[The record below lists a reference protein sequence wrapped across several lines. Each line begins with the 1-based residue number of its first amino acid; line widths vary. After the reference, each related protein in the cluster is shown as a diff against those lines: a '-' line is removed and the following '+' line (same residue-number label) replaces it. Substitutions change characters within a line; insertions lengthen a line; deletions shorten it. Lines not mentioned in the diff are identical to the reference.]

1 MPNSYLHPGT
11 TCQTQS
17 SFDITRTLPTRQLIS
32 LLRMEVACNP
42 TRRRIHHR
50 TRRKPEP
57 DTDFAFRRAERD
69 GDTGWHATFNHF
81 SPNSVRC
88 QEFDLY
94 HTSSSAPSVVHYL
107 SHHLTPACV
116 SKGLARQTW
125 TEGPSRWTGVRWRA
139 AGAGDLPTI
148 ATPFA
153 PALLGGPWRFLS
165 YDSTTL
171 DQLRRGMT
179 EAGPRHS
186 RPQKIPIDPIIPH
199 RRQLTT
205 HGPEACSP
213 QPEDTGSQLA
223 LPNHPSHTDQNEG
236 TRDITS
242 HTWRGCVDD
251 PSAMLIPSV
260 GFPHLCCLSPIT
272 PRSAPVYAH
281 EASEIELS
289 LPAASVLP
297 LPHPN
302 CFKPTSSQTP
312 SSSFQFLSFLFTKCN
327 IVWSDTVTIFSVE
340 SPSAW
345 LLATAQ
351 DGVDRAK

>member
-1 MPNSYLHPGT
+1 MATPDGNTARHF
-11 TCQTQS
+11 QS
-17 SFDITRTLPTRQLIS
+17 LFAQLRPLPRIRPLPHQFVRAVGRTLSFT
-32 LLRMEVACNP
+32 
-42 TRRRIHHR
+42 
-50 TRRKPEP
+50 
-57 DTDFAFRRAERD
+57 
-69 GDTGWHATFNHF
+69 
-81 SPNSVRC
+81 
-88 QEFDLY
+88 
-94 HTSSSAPSVVHYL
+94 PSNAIL
-107 SHHLTPACV
+107 
-116 SKGLARQTW
+116 Q
-125 TEGPSRWTGVRWRA
+125 
-139 AGAGDLPTI
+139 LPTI

-186 RPQKIPIDPIIPH
+186 RPQKIPLNPIIPH

-251 PSAMLIPSV
+251 PSAMLVPSV

-302 CFKPTSSQTP
+302 CFKPTSSPTP
-312 SSSFQFLSFLFTKCN
+312 SSSFQLLSFLFTKCN
-327 IVWSDTVTIFSVE
+327 IVWSDTVTIFSVG

>member
-1 MPNSYLHPGT
+1 L
-11 TCQTQS
+11 
-17 SFDITRTLPTRQLIS
+17 
-32 LLRMEVACNP
+32 
-42 TRRRIHHR
+42 
-50 TRRKPEP
+50 
-57 DTDFAFRRAERD
+57 
-69 GDTGWHATFNHF
+69 
-81 SPNSVRC
+81 
-88 QEFDLY
+88 
-94 HTSSSAPSVVHYL
+94 
-107 SHHLTPACV
+107 
-116 SKGLARQTW
+116 
-125 TEGPSRWTGVRWRA
+125 
-139 AGAGDLPTI
+139 
-148 ATPFA
+148 
-153 PALLGGPWRFLS
+153 
-165 YDSTTL
+165 
-171 DQLRRGMT
+171 
-179 EAGPRHS
+179 
-186 RPQKIPIDPIIPH
+186 DPIIPH

-251 PSAMLIPSV
+251 PSAMLIPSI

-302 CFKPTSSQTP
+302 CFKPTSSPTP
-312 SSSFQFLSFLFTKCN
+312 SSSLQFLSFLSTKCN

>member
-1 MPNSYLHPGT
+1 MLA
-11 TCQTQS
+11 TQ
-17 SFDITRTLPTRQLIS
+17 
-32 LLRMEVACNP
+32 
-42 TRRRIHHR
+42 TRRLLHHR

-57 DTDFAFRRAERD
+57 DAGFAFRQAERD
-69 GDTGWHATFNHF
+69 GPDGNTARHFQSLFAQLRPLPRIRPLPHQFVRAVGRTLSFTPSNAILQIRSEECDGHPAISATATTI
-81 SPNSVRC
+81 R
-88 QEFDLY
+88 
-94 HTSSSAPSVVHYL
+94 
-107 SHHLTPACV
+107 
-116 SKGLARQTW
+116 
-125 TEGPSRWTGVRWRA
+125 SRWN
-139 AGAGDLPTI
+139 LPTI

-153 PALLGGPWRFLS
+153 PALLGGPWRLLS

-213 QPEDTGSQLA
+213 RPEDTGSLLA
-223 LPNHPSHTDQNEG
+223 QPKHPSHTDQNEG
-236 TRDITS
+236 RRDITS

-260 GFPHLCCLSPIT
+260 GFPHLCSLSPIT
-272 PRSAPVYAH
+272 PRPAPVSAH

-289 LPAASVLP
+289 LPAVSVLP

-302 CFKPTSSQTP
+302 YFKPTSPPTP

-327 IVWSDTVTIFSVE
+327 IEWSDTVTIFSVE